1 MKRESKRI
9 SIQRGELFAEV
20 DGRRIKMCDC
30 KAAVQIEDHFA
41 ETPILKKGRIID
53 GRSVVLLIT
62 FEHINAACI
71 NDGLSGFCFR
81 GEVLKRD
88 GALRV
93 LDFSRC
99 DLLDDLDLTSAG
111 TCRFE
116 VTCSQ
121 RTLDELN
128 ELVS

>member
-9 SIQRGELFAEV
+9 PLQSGELFAEV

-30 KAAVQIEDHFA
+30 KATVQIEDHFA
-41 ETPILKKGRIID
+41 EVPILKKGRIID
-53 GRSVVLLIT
+53 SRSVVLLVT
-62 FEHINAACI
+62 FDHINAACV

-81 GEVLKRD
+81 GEVLKQD

-111 TCRFE
+111 TCHFE

-121 RTLDELN
+121 RTLDDLSEL
-128 ELVS
+128 